1 LTASVVFK
9 GKDPRLGLLSSRQSP
24 WQAAMESIR
33 EHFWF
38 GTGFGTSDTGQDVT
52 AELGTFSST
61 YAVATEHGSSY
72 LAIITWVGMLGVLP
86 FLLLVLILFRKVVE
100 TVLWMVRTGNPFRPA
115 VPLAMVILAGMIHA
129 GLEDWMFAPGNY
141 LCVFYWSMAF
151 IFVDQ
156 APSLAVTRSNLVS
169 FMPAA
174 AAGQRLGNIASTR

>member
-1 LTASVVFK
+1 
-9 GKDPRLGLLSSRQSP
+9 
-24 WQAAMESIR
+24 
-33 EHFWF
+33 
-38 GTGFGTSDTGQDVT
+38 
-52 AELGTFSST
+52 
-61 YAVATEHGSSY
+61 
-72 LAIITWVGMLGVLP
+72 
-86 FLLLVLILFRKVVE
+86 
-100 TVLWMVRTGNPFRPA
+100 
-115 VPLAMVILAGMIHA
+115 MIHA